1 MQFHKIS
8 ILVAVALVSFSEG
21 KVKAAATVFSISQTN
36 AFTVNP
42 TQTLTWNQFDS
53 SLGTL
58 TGITFEATSGLSGSF
73 TVSNQGSSSMTARR
87 STAENIFEFLG
98 AGSPGVIFS
107 DSYTPIITT
116 PVSNNTGTVIA
127 GGQSQVFTITA
138 GQSFSL
144 PSADFFSFA
153 SYFTGTGTV
162 LSDASM
168 SINITATGATFQV
181 DSSAVNTDG
190 SAILTYIYQVPEPS
204 SGSLILLGLGGL
216 VALRRARRTRR
227 SRE

>member
-1 MQFHKIS
+1 MKYIQILA
-8 ILVAVALVSFSEG
+8 LVALALFPFTEA
-21 KVKAAATVFSISQTN
+21 KAAAPLISISQTN
-36 AFTVNP
+36 AFSVNP
-42 TQTLTWNQFDS
+42 IQTLTWNQFDS

-87 STAENIFEFLG
+87 STAENVFEFLG
-98 AGSPGVIFS
+98 TGSPGVIFS
-107 DSYTPIITT
+107 DSYTPVITT
-116 PVSNNTGTVIA
+116 PVSNNTGTTIA
-127 GGQSQVFTITA
+127 AGQSQVFTITA

-181 DSSAVNTDG
+181 DSNAAKTDG

-204 SGSLILLGLGGL
+204 SGALLLLGLGGL
-216 VALRRARRTRR
+216 VALRRVRRI
-227 SRE
+227 

>member
-1 MQFHKIS
+1 MKYNQ
-8 ILVAVALVSFSEG
+8 ILTLTVFALFSFAEA
-21 KVKAAATVFSISQTN
+21 KAAGPLISISQTN
-36 AFTVNP
+36 AFSVNP
-42 TQTLTWNQFDS
+42 AQTLTWNQFDS

-87 STAENIFEFLG
+87 STAENVFEFLG

-107 DSYTPIITT
+107 DSYTPVITT
-116 PVSNNTGTVIA
+116 PVSNNTGTTIA
-127 GGQSQVFTITA
+127 AGQSQVFTITA

-181 DSSAVNTDG
+181 DSSAAKTDG

-204 SGSLILLGLGGL
+204 SGALLLLGLGGL
-216 VALRRARRTRR
+216 VALRRARRI
-227 SRE
+227 

>member
-1 MQFHKIS
+1 MKYNQ
-8 ILVAVALVSFSEG
+8 ILTLTAFALFSFAEA
-21 KVKAAATVFSISQTN
+21 KAALPLISISQTN
-36 AFTVNP
+36 AFSVNP
-42 TQTLTWNQFDS
+42 TQTLSWTQFDS

-73 TVSNQGSSSMTARR
+73 TVSNQGSSSMNARR

-116 PVSNNTGTVIA
+116 PVSNTTGTAIA

-144 PSADFFSFA
+144 PSTDFFSFA

-162 LSDASM
+162 LSESSM

-181 DSSAVNTDG
+181 DSSAAKTDG

-204 SGSLILLGLGGL
+204 SGALLLLGIGGL
-216 VALRRARRTRR
+216 VALRRARRHLV
-227 SRE
+227 

>member
-1 MQFHKIS
+1 MKYNQ
-8 ILVAVALVSFSEG
+8 ILTLTVFALFSFAEA
-21 KVKAAATVFSISQTN
+21 KAAGPLISISQTN
-36 AFTVNP
+36 AFSVNP
-42 TQTLTWNQFDS
+42 AQTLTWNQFDS

-87 STAENIFEFLG
+87 STAENVFEFLG
-98 AGSPGVIFS
+98 TGSPGVIFS
-107 DSYTPIITT
+107 DSYTPVITT
-116 PVSNNTGTVIA
+116 PVSNTTGTTIA
-127 GGQSQVFTITA
+127 AGQSQVFTITA

-181 DSSAVNTDG
+181 DSNAAKTDG

-204 SGSLILLGLGGL
+204 SGALLLLGLGGL
-216 VALRRARRTRR
+216 VAFVGGGV
-227 SRE
+227 S

>member
-1 MQFHKIS
+1 MKYNQ
-8 ILVAVALVSFSEG
+8 ILTLTVFALFSFAEA
-21 KVKAAATVFSISQTN
+21 KAAGPLISISQTN
-36 AFTVNP
+36 AFSVNP
-42 TQTLTWNQFDS
+42 AQTLTWNQFDS

-87 STAENIFEFLG
+87 STAENVFEFLG

-107 DSYTPIITT
+107 DSYTPVITT
-116 PVSNNTGTVIA
+116 PVSNNTGTTIA
-127 GGQSQVFTITA
+127 AGQSQVFTITA

-168 SINITATGATFQV
+168 SINITATGATFMV
-181 DSSAVNTDG
+181 DSNAAKTDG

-204 SGSLILLGLGGL
+204 SGALLLLGLGGL
-216 VALRRARRTRR
+216 VALRRARRI
-227 SRE
+227 

>member
-1 MQFHKIS
+1 MKYNQ
-8 ILVAVALVSFSEG
+8 ILTLTVFALFSFAEA
-21 KVKAAATVFSISQTN
+21 KAAGPLISISQTN
-36 AFTVNP
+36 AFSVNP
-42 TQTLTWNQFDS
+42 AQTLTWNQFDS

-87 STAENIFEFLG
+87 STAENVFEFLG

-107 DSYTPIITT
+107 DSYTPVITT
-116 PVSNNTGTVIA
+116 PVSNNPGTTISV
-127 GGQSQVFTITA
+127 GQSQVFTITA

-168 SINITATGATFQV
+168 S
-181 DSSAVNTDG
+181 
-190 SAILTYIYQVPEPS
+190 
-204 SGSLILLGLGGL
+204 L
-216 VALRRARRTRR
+216 VALP
-227 SRE
+227 

>member
-1 MQFHKIS
+1 MKYIQILA
-8 ILVAVALVSFSEG
+8 LVALALFPFTEA
-21 KVKAAATVFSISQTN
+21 KAAAPLISISQTN
-36 AFTVNP
+36 AFSVNP
-42 TQTLTWNQFDS
+42 IQTLTWNQFDS

-87 STAENIFEFLG
+87 STAENVFEFLG

-107 DSYTPIITT
+107 DSYTPVITT
-116 PVSNNTGTVIA
+116 PVSNTTGTTIA
-127 GGQSQVFTITA
+127 AGQSQVFTITA

-181 DSSAVNTDG
+181 DSSAAKTDG

-204 SGSLILLGLGGL
+204 SGALLLLGLGGL
-216 VALRRARRTRR
+216 VALRRVRRI
-227 SRE
+227 

>member
-1 MQFHKIS
+1 MKYNQ
-8 ILVAVALVSFSEG
+8 ILTLTVFALFSFAEA
-21 KVKAAATVFSISQTN
+21 KAAAPLISISQTN
-36 AFTVNP
+36 AFSVNP
-42 TQTLTWNQFDS
+42 TQTLIWNQFDS

-87 STAENIFEFLG
+87 STAENVFEFLG
-98 AGSPGVIFS
+98 ADSPGVIFS
-107 DSYTPIITT
+107 DSYTPVITT
-116 PVSNNTGTVIA
+116 PVSNNTGTTIA
-127 GGQSQVFTITA
+127 AGQSQVFTITA

-181 DSSAVNTDG
+181 DSSAAKTDG

-204 SGSLILLGLGGL
+204 SGALLLLGIGGL
-216 VALRRARRTRR
+216 VALRRVRR
-227 SRE
+227 S

>member
-1 MQFHKIS
+1 MKYIQ
-8 ILVAVALVSFSEG
+8 ILTVVALALFPFTEA
-21 KVKAAATVFSISQTN
+21 KAAAPLISISQTN
-36 AFTVNP
+36 AFSVNP
-42 TQTLTWNQFDS
+42 ITIVNPMQTLFWNQFDS

-73 TVSNQGSSSMTARR
+73 TVINEGSSSMTVRR
-87 STAENIFEFLG
+87 STAENFFEFLG

-107 DSYTPIITT
+107 DSYTPVITT
-116 PVSNNTGTVIA
+116 PVSNNTGTTIA
-127 GGQSQVFTITA
+127 AGQSQVFTITA

-181 DSSAVNTDG
+181 DSSAAKTDG

-204 SGSLILLGLGGL
+204 SGALLLLGLGGL
-216 VALRRARRTRR
+216 VALRRARRI
-227 SRE
+227 

>member
-1 MQFHKIS
+1 MKYNQ
-8 ILVAVALVSFSEG
+8 ILTLTVFALFSFAEA
-21 KVKAAATVFSISQTN
+21 KAAGPLISISQTN
-36 AFTVNP
+36 AFSVNP
-42 TQTLTWNQFDS
+42 AQTLTWNQFDS

-87 STAENIFEFLG
+87 STAENVFEFLG

-107 DSYTPIITT
+107 DSYTPVITT
-116 PVSNNTGTVIA
+116 PVSNNTGTTIA
-127 GGQSQVFTITA
+127 AGQSQVFTITA

-181 DSSAVNTDG
+181 DSSAAKTDG

-204 SGSLILLGLGGL
+204 SGALLLLGLGGL
-216 VALRRARRTRR
+216 VALRRVRRI
-227 SRE
+227 

>member
-1 MQFHKIS
+1 MKYNQ
-8 ILVAVALVSFSEG
+8 ILTLTVFALFSFAEA
-21 KVKAAATVFSISQTN
+21 KAAGPLISISQTN
-36 AFTVNP
+36 AFSVNP
-42 TQTLTWNQFDS
+42 AQTLTWNQFDS

-87 STAENIFEFLG
+87 STAENVFEFLG

-107 DSYTPIITT
+107 DSYTPVITT
-116 PVSNNTGTVIA
+116 PVSNNTGTTIA
-127 GGQSQVFTITA
+127 AGQSQVFTITA

-181 DSSAVNTDG
+181 DSNAAKTDG

-204 SGSLILLGLGGL
+204 SGALLLLGLGGL
-216 VALRRARRTRR
+216 VALRRVRRI
-227 SRE
+227 

>member
-1 MQFHKIS
+1 MKYNQ
-8 ILVAVALVSFSEG
+8 ILTLTVFALFSFAEA
-21 KVKAAATVFSISQTN
+21 KAAGPLISISQTN
-36 AFTVNP
+36 AFSVNP
-42 TQTLTWNQFDS
+42 AQTLTWNQFDS

-87 STAENIFEFLG
+87 STAENVFEFLG

-116 PVSNNTGTVIA
+116 PVSNNTGTTIA
-127 GGQSQVFTITA
+127 AGQSQVFTITA

-181 DSSAVNTDG
+181 DSSAAKTDG

-204 SGSLILLGLGGL
+204 SGALLLLGLGGL
-216 VALRRARRTRR
+216 VALRRVRRI
-227 SRE
+227 